1 MDTLEVRT
9 ALEQFAQH
17 YDYDNGY
24 IVQLLEDSPEAYQ
37 AFAAAQ
43 AMPNIHKVLPVEAF
57 FVAKIAVMKTEDCGP
72 CLNLSLK
79 MGAEQGLDRELLKT
93 VVIDPQSLPE
103 HLHDVHDH
111 AMAVIRNENDDAD
124 RMERIRHHYGIE
136 AFAELAVVIVG
147 CRIYPTLKRA
157 MGMANHCEL
166 AKLDF

>member
-1 MDTLEVRT
+1 MDTLEAKA

-24 IVQLLEDSPEAYQ
+24 IVQLLEDSPAAYQ

-43 AMPNIHKVLPVEAF
+43 AMPNIHQVLPVEAF

-79 MGAEQGLDRELLKT
+79 MGAEQGLQRELLKKA
-93 VVIDPQSLPE
+93 VADPQSLPQ
-103 HLHDVHDH
+103 HLRDIHDH
-111 AMAVIRNENDDAD
+111 AVAVIRNENDDAD
-124 RMERIRHHYGIE
+124 RMERIRNHYGME

>member
-1 MDTLEVRT
+1 MDAQEAR
-9 ALEQFAQH
+9 ASLEQFAQH

-24 IVQLLEDSPEAYQ
+24 IVQLLEDSPEAFQ

-43 AMPNIHKVLPVEAF
+43 AMPNIHKALPLDAF
-57 FVAKIAVMKTEDCGP
+57 FVAKTAVMKTEDCGP

-79 MGAEQGLDRELLKT
+79 MGVEQGIDRELLKIA
-93 VVIDPQSLPE
+93 VKDPQSLPQK
-103 HLHDVHDH
+103 LRDVHDH
-111 AMAVIRNENDDAD
+111 VVAVIRNENDDAD
-124 RMERIRHHYGIE
+124 RMERIRNHYGIE

>member
-1 MDTLEVRT
+1 MDTQDAKANLQ
-9 ALEQFAQH
+9 QFGQH
-17 YDYDNGY
+17 YDYDTGY
-24 IVQLLEDSPEAYQ
+24 LQQLLEDSPHAYQ

-43 AMPNIHKVLPVEAF
+43 AMPNLHNVLPRDAF
-57 FVAKIAVMKTEDCGP
+57 FVAKTAVMKTEDCGP

-79 MGAEQGLDRELLKT
+79 MGAEQGVDRELLKK
-93 VVIDPQSLPE
+93 VVTEPHSLPP
-103 HLHDVHDH
+103 HLRDIYDH
-111 AMAVIRNENDDAD
+111 AVAVIRNENDDAD
-124 RMERIRHHYGIE
+124 RMERIRNHYGIE

>member
-1 MDTLEVRT
+1 MDTLEARA

-24 IVQLLEDSPEAYQ
+24 IVQLLEDSPAAYQ

-43 AMPNIHKVLPVEAF
+43 AMPNIHQVLPVEAF

-79 MGAEQGLDRELLKT
+79 MGAEQGLERELLKKA
-93 VVIDPQSLPE
+93 VADPQSLPQQ
-103 HLHDVHDH
+103 LRDIHDH
-111 AMAVIRNENDDAD
+111 AVAVIRNENDDAD
-124 RMERIRHHYGIE
+124 RMERIRNHYGME

>member
-1 MDTLEVRT
+1 MDMQDART
-9 ALEQFAQH
+9 ALEEFGQH
-17 YDYDNGY
+17 YDYDTGY
-24 IVQLLEDSPEAYQ
+24 IIQLLEDSPQAYQ

-43 AMPNIHKVLPVEAF
+43 AMPNVHKALPLDAF
-57 FVAKIAVMKTEDCGP
+57 FVAKTTVMKTEDCGP

-79 MGAEQGLDRELLKT
+79 MGAEQGIDRELLKK
-93 VVIDPQSLPE
+93 VVKDPQSLPQ
-103 HLHDVHDH
+103 HFRDIHDH

-124 RMERIRHHYGIE
+124 RMERIRNHYGIE

>member
-1 MDTLEVRT
+1 MDTLEART

-17 YDYDNGY
+17 FDYDNSY
-24 IVQLLEDSPEAYQ
+24 IIQLLEDSPEAFQ
-37 AFAAAQ
+37 TFAAAQ
-43 AMPNIHKVLPVEAF
+43 AMPNFHKVLPLDAF

-79 MGAEQGLDRELLKT
+79 MGAEQGIDRDVLKAAVKDPHLLT
-93 VVIDPQSLPE
+93 QGLRDI
-103 HLHDVHDH
+103 HDH
-111 AMAVIRNENDDAD
+111 TVAVIRNENDDAD
-124 RMERIRHHYGIE
+124 RMERIRNYYGIE

-157 MGMANHCEL
+157 MGMADQCEL